1 MTNQQTNLAN
11 QAINL
16 AGKKIGFIKGGWHAD
31 IIEQGLNSFL
41 SSLEA
46 SGISKNNIEI
56 IEVAGS
62 LEIPL
67 QAKKMAETGNYAII
81 ACGGFIING
90 GIYHHEYVNHAVID
104 GMMRVMLDT
113 GIPVLSM
120 VLTPLNFHQSEQHHK
135 FFFDHFTIKG
145 KELAA
150 ACVKT
155 LANMS
160 VFEQKQAMAA

>member
-1 MTNQQTNLAN
+1 MTNNQTNLAN
-11 QAINL
+11 LN
-16 AGKKIGFIKGGWHAD
+16 GKKIGFIKAGWHAD
-31 IIEQGLNSFL
+31 IIEQGLNSFVAN
-41 SSLEA
+41 LEKA
-46 SGISKNNIEI
+46 GIAKNSIDI

-104 GMMRVMLDT
+104 GMMRVGLDT
-113 GIPVLSM
+113 GVPILSM
-120 VLTPLNFHQSEQHHK
+120 VLTPLNFHQTEQHHK
-135 FFFDHFTIKG
+135 FFFDHFVIKG

-150 ACVKT
+150 ACLKT
-155 LANMS
+155 LSNMQ
-160 VFEQKQAMAA
+160 VFEQPQAKAA

>member
-1 MTNQQTNLAN
+1 MSNQTNQTNLG
-11 QAINL
+11 
-16 AGKKIGFIKGGWHAD
+16 GKKIGFIKAGWHAD
-31 IIEQGLNSFL
+31 IIDQGLNAFVAD
-41 SSLEA
+41 LEKA
-46 SGISKNNIEI
+46 GISKNSIEV

-104 GMMRVMLDT
+104 GIVRAGLDT
-113 GIPVLSM
+113 GVPVLSM

-155 LANMS
+155 LANMQ
-160 VFEQKQAMAA
+160 VFEQPKAKAA

>member
-1 MTNQQTNLAN
+1 MTSNQTNQTSLQ
-11 QAINL
+11 
-16 AGKKIGFIKGGWHAD
+16 GKRIAFIKGGWHAD
-31 IIEQGLNSFL
+31 IIDQGLNSFVAD
-41 SSLEA
+41 LEA
-46 SGISKNNIEI
+46 AGISKNNIDI

-67 QAKKMAETGNYAII
+67 QAKKMAETGRYAII

-90 GIYHHEYVNHAVID
+90 GIYHHEYVNHAVLD

-113 GIPVLSM
+113 GVPVLSM

-155 LANMS
+155 LANMQK
-160 VFEQKQAMAA
+160 FEPAAKAAA